1 MGNSFLKRL
10 LILILIRINKPKA
23 VNKATGYKGA
33 NMENE
38 ENKEN
43 KVVINNVEI
52 DVNEIVENN
61 KKLVDRLNF
70 LEKEAQK
77 AFSKRDELKSKLRE
91 FEEKQEN
98 SSNKS
103 DAEANPNLET
113 KLQEIA
119 TEKEQIVEE
128 FNTFKRDSALERAL
142 LTKDIPAATPKTK
155 EIILNI
161 LREGAEYENGIVY
174 KDEGGI
180 VYGPNGNP
188 LTIEDKLKEIQ
199 NDENYSPLFRT
210 MKPGAGSK
218 QGNGGKAIPDIKNLK
233 PSAKAKLIKEL
244 GSEKYLELVKKQMN

>member
-1 MGNSFLKRL
+1 
-10 LILILIRINKPKA
+10 
-23 VNKATGYKGA
+23 
-33 NMENE
+33 MENE

-43 KVVINNVEI
+43 KENKVIINNVEI

-91 FEEKQEN
+91 IEEKQ
-98 SSNKS
+98 S
-103 DAEANPNLET
+103 DPNEKQTNPNLES

-174 KDEGGI
+174 KDEGGL

-199 NDENYSPLFRT
+199 NDVNYSPLFRT
-210 MKPGAGSK
+210 MKQGAGSK
-218 QGNGGKAIPDIKNLK
+218 QGNGGKAVPDIKTLT